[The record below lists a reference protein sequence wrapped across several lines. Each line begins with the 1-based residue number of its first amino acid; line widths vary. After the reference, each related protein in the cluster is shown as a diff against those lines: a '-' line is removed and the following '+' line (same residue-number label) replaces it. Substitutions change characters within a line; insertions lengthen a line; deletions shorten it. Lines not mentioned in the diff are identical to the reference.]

1 MNVLVVYPWD
11 SFWSM
16 GEQSGAASFFNA
28 AHAYADHG
36 HTVDIVLPGNRS
48 GPEHERYRDM
58 TLTRV
63 PVDADPLDYG
73 RGGVTGL
80 AQRWWRYL
88 GFRRTMVAA
97 ASEVS
102 QRRRPDVVVGLG
114 PHAAQA
120 ARTVALSCGV
130 PNITRLFGQAL
141 ILHMHDDGRIRDR
154 VRFYAD
160 FLEVMAFRTPC
171 AALIVHD
178 DGSRG
183 DLVAKRLGVPPDR
196 LHFWRDG
203 VDIPSVDNDA
213 AGGEFR
219 RQLGCAPDAV
229 VAMSIG
235 RLSPEK
241 NLERVV
247 AAFASAVAQ
256 VPALHLVFVGDG
268 PSRGEIEEQVG
279 QAGVID
285 RVRFAGQV
293 TRDEL
298 GPVFAAA
305 DFVVSASART
315 NMTNAVIEAMA
326 SGVPCVAVDS
336 GSTATV
342 VRHERTGLLVDGRSD
357 RSIAEAISRLA
368 TDKELRKRLGGNAR
382 EFVTDEFERVEERL
396 AREVNL
402 VISIARGAGGRS

>member
-1 MNVLVVYPWD
+1 
-11 SFWSM
+11 M
-16 GEQSGAASFFNA
+16 GEQSGVASFFNA

-36 HTVDIVLPGNRS
+36 HTVDIVLPGNRRAR
-48 GPEHERYRDM
+48 ENYRDM

-73 RGGVTGL
+73 RGGVAGL

-88 GFRRTMVAA
+88 GFRRAMLAA
-97 ASEVS
+97 AREVS
-102 QRRRPDVVVGLG
+102 ERRRPDVVVGLG
-114 PHAAQA
+114 PHAAQV
-120 ARTVALSCGV
+120 ARSVALSCGV

-154 VRFYAD
+154 VRFYAN

-183 DLVAKRLGVPPDR
+183 DLVAKRLGAPPNR

-203 VDIPSVDNDA
+203 VDIPSVDNRA

-219 RQLGCAPDAV
+219 QRLGCAPDAV
-229 VAMSIG
+229 VAMSVG

-247 AAFASAVAQ
+247 AAFASAAAR

-268 PSRGEIEEQVG
+268 PSRGEIEAQAVR
-279 QAGVID
+279 AGVID
-285 RVRFAGQV
+285 RVRFAGRL
-293 TRDEL
+293 TRDAL

-326 SGVPCVAVDS
+326 YGVPCVAVNS
-336 GSTATV
+336 GSTAAV
-342 VRHERTGLLVDGRSD
+342 VRHERTGLLVDGQRD
-357 RSIAEAISRLA
+357 RSIAEAMRRLA
-368 TDKELRKRLGGNAR
+368 TDKELRKSLGDNAR
-382 EFVTDEFERVEERL
+382 EFVADEFERVEERL
-396 AREVNL
+396 AREVDL
-402 VISIARGAGGRS
+402 VISIARSTGGRS